1 MECSFVWGLERF
13 PFSQPHLTP
22 RQPAVP
28 APGTSTIDALASP
41 VMDVLSDLLHRARA
55 RHTRVHQLIQRPP
68 WSMAFA
74 EPPALT
80 VVAVLAAP
88 PPSACWSTRPPGRCR
103 WRPGT
108 SPWSAA
114 APGGTCWRTGRAPRR
129 RC

>member
-1 MECSFVWGLERF
+1 
-13 PFSQPHLTP
+13 
-22 RQPAVP
+22 
-28 APGTSTIDALASP
+28 
-41 VMDVLSDLLHRARA
+41 MDVLSDLLHRARA

-80 VVAVLAAP
+80 VVAVLDGPASVRLLEH
-88 PPSACWSTRPPGRCR
+88 PSAGPVPLAS
-103 WRPGT
+103 GT